1 MQYLKEN
8 ITNYK
13 NIGIVVI
20 DVGLPKNS
28 YRYGEEKS
36 TNDAFVSYLNQR
48 LHDLKKQG
56 AKIIEINYVSPNDP
70 HPLLDIDFDLSTLS
84 PTVLKKYIKRNN
96 IEHLIYTGFHYPI
109 CTNNARELSSYK
121 LRKNKH
127 LKKVSIA
134 VQLTRSRID
143 EYTVPLADTYK
154 YGVWQVML

>member
-1 MQYLKEN
+1 M
-8 ITNYK
+8 K
-13 NIGIVVI
+13 NIAIIVM
-20 DVGLPKNS
+20 DVGRPENS
-28 YRYGEEKS
+28 YRYDEEKT

-48 LHDLKKQG
+48 LHDLKRQG
-56 AKIIEINYVSPNDP
+56 VKIIEINYIYPTVT
-70 HPLLDIDFDLSTLS
+70 HPLLDIDFDLSTLD
-84 PTVLKKYIKRNN
+84 PTILDKYIEQNK
-96 IEHLIYTGFHYPI
+96 IDHLIYTGFHYPV
-109 CTNNARELSSYK
+109 CTNDARELSSYK